1 MIEQNIASV
10 IIDSMYMTSDGIFRD
25 DLIYEKTVEAINS
38 EKNISIDDIN
48 KAIEADKKENI
59 SKESN

>member
-1 MIEQNIASV
+1 
-10 IIDSMYMTSDGIFRD
+10 MYMASDGIFRD

-38 EKNISIDDIN
+38 EKNISINDIN